1 MGSILKNVMLPLLSV
16 IAVGALGLAG
26 IFGFSILVSWVV
38 QLVFMVRPILWIIAF
53 ASLGLQLVVVM
64 PLASMLPTRRV
75 ATIVLMGQAG
85 LYFVLAIIEGV
96 ALRFIINEET
106 VTAGSVMFGQSLSI
120 MGIIRYAMA
129 GHWIDV
135 ATPIG
140 LLALALG
147 TAFYASWIEDK

>member
-1 MGSILKNVMLPLLSV
+1 MGSFLKNVILPLLGV

-26 IFGFSILVSWVV
+26 IFGFSILLSWVV

-64 PLASMLPTRRV
+64 PLASMLPTRRA
-75 ATIVLMGQAG
+75 ATYVLMGQAG

-96 ALRFIINEET
+96 ALRFLINEEIAT
-106 VTAGSVMFGQSLSI
+106 VGSRLFGQALSI

-135 ATPIG
+135 AAPIG
-140 LLALALG
+140 LLAISLG
-147 TAFYASWIEDK
+147 TVFYASWIEDK